1 MNKNFY
7 FLLSVIVL
15 IVITVV
21 LIFYPSEPEI
31 YNTSGNI
38 TFKDTKLSNSG
49 PLVFEDMKATIDMDN
64 HRRLKVAKYR
74 DNAKLKT
81 LGQTNVNYVNS
92 ELTLASGSNLPRT
105 TLAANTPQGFRRYIS
120 DNSSAQSVVNIAGF
134 QQLNVANAGVLN
146 QVGGVVQIGNIAA
159 VAFDDCS
166 HENIE
171 WSDDGPWGHCTDC
184 GGNGTITG
192 DINSDGTIDIDD
204 MEWVPIGDIVVP
216 MMLFGFI
223 YLLLCF
229 LRRNSFMQLYFYVKE
244 AESKMF
250 QIQPLLLCSNL
261 QFIQKGRSSPGSLG
275 RALSNGDA

>member
-38 TFKDTKLSNSG
+38 TFKDPKLSNSG

-64 HRRLKVAKYR
+64 HRRLKVAKYHDR
-74 DNAKLKT
+74 TKMKSHVSDANA
-81 LGQTNVNYVNS
+81 NYVNGDLS
-92 ELTLASGSNLPRT
+92 LMAKSNMPHTSLAVNN
-105 TLAANTPQGFRRYIS
+105 AQGFRRYIS

-134 QQLNVANAGVLN
+134 QKLNVANAGVFN

-229 LRRNSFMQLYFYVKE
+229 LRRNSFM
-244 AESKMF
+244 
-250 QIQPLLLCSNL
+250 
-261 QFIQKGRSSPGSLG
+261 
-275 RALSNGDA
+275 

>member
-7 FLLSVIVL
+7 FLLSIVAL
-15 IVITVV
+15 ILVAVV
-21 LIFYPSEPEI
+21 MIFYPSELEI
-31 YNTSGNI
+31 SSNVDNI
-38 TFKDTKLSNSG
+38 TFKNTKLGESN
-49 PLVFEDMKATIDMDN
+49 LVFEDMNATINMTN

-92 ELTLASGSNLPRT
+92 ELTLAFGSNLPRT

-134 QQLNVANAGVLN
+134 QKLNVANAGVFN

-229 LRRNSFMQLYFYVKE
+229 LRRNSFM
-244 AESKMF
+244 
-250 QIQPLLLCSNL
+250 
-261 QFIQKGRSSPGSLG
+261 
-275 RALSNGDA
+275 

>member
-7 FLLSVIVL
+7 FLLSIVAL
-15 IVITVV
+15 ILVAVV
-21 LIFYPSEPEI
+21 MIFYPSELEI
-31 YNTSGNI
+31 SSNVDNI
-38 TFKDTKLSNSG
+38 TFKNTKLGESN
-49 PLVFEDMKATIDMDN
+49 LVFEDMNATINMTN

-134 QQLNVANAGVLN
+134 QKLNVANAGVFN

-204 MEWVPIGDIVVP
+204 MEWVPIGDILVP

-229 LRRNSFMQLYFYVKE
+229 LRRNSFM
-244 AESKMF
+244 
-250 QIQPLLLCSNL
+250 
-261 QFIQKGRSSPGSLG
+261 
-275 RALSNGDA
+275 

>member
-7 FLLSVIVL
+7 FLLSVVAL
-15 IVITVV
+15 ILVAVV
-21 LIFYPSEPEI
+21 MIFYPSELEI
-31 YNTSGNI
+31 SSNVDNI
-38 TFKDTKLSNSG
+38 TFKNTKLGESN
-49 PLVFEDMKATIDMDN
+49 LVFEDMNATIDMTN

-134 QQLNVANAGVLN
+134 QQLNIANAGVLN

-166 HENIE
+166 HENID
-171 WSDDGPWGHCTDC
+171 WSNDGPWGHCTDC

-229 LRRNSFMQLYFYVKE
+229 LRRNSFM
-244 AESKMF
+244 
-250 QIQPLLLCSNL
+250 
-261 QFIQKGRSSPGSLG
+261 
-275 RALSNGDA
+275 

>member
-64 HRRLKVAKYR
+64 HRRLKVAKYHDR
-74 DNAKLKT
+74 TKMKSHVSDANA
-81 LGQTNVNYVNS
+81 NYVNGDLS
-92 ELTLASGSNLPRT
+92 LMAKSNMPHTSLAVNN
-105 TLAANTPQGFRRYIS
+105 AQGFRRYIS

-134 QQLNVANAGVLN
+134 QKLNVANAGVFN

-229 LRRNSFMQLYFYVKE
+229 LRRNSFM
-244 AESKMF
+244 
-250 QIQPLLLCSNL
+250 
-261 QFIQKGRSSPGSLG
+261 
-275 RALSNGDA
+275 

>member
-7 FLLSVIVL
+7 FLLSIVAL
-15 IVITVV
+15 ILVAVV
-21 LIFYPSEPEI
+21 MIFYPSELEI
-31 YNTSGNI
+31 SSNVDNI
-38 TFKDTKLSNSG
+38 TFKNTKLGESN
-49 PLVFEDMKATIDMDN
+49 LVFEDMNATINMTN
-64 HRRLKVAKYR
+64 HRRLKVAKYHDR
-74 DNAKLKT
+74 TKMKSHVSDANA
-81 LGQTNVNYVNS
+81 NYVNGDLS
-92 ELTLASGSNLPRT
+92 LMAKSNMPHTSLAVNN
-105 TLAANTPQGFRRYIS
+105 AQGFRRYIS

-134 QQLNVANAGVLN
+134 QKLNVANAGVFN

-223 YLLLCF
+223 YLYYCPLKIKNGKKVLLGC
-229 LRRNSFMQLYFYVKE
+229 
-244 AESKMF
+244 
-250 QIQPLLLCSNL
+250 
-261 QFIQKGRSSPGSLG
+261 
-275 RALSNGDA
+275 